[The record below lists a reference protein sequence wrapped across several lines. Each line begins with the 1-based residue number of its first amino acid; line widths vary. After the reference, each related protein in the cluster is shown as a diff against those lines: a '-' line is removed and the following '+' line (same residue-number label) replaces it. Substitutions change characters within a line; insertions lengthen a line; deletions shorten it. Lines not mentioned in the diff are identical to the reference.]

1 MGLLR
6 DIVDTVKDAARG
18 IATAGNIVDKTQSK
32 SFAKGAND
40 QTFHFPCLMVNS
52 APVNMSTATVRHLD
66 QLYASFVQI
75 YVSANGIID
84 LNYIQN
90 PRQFVNQFQSQ
101 FQLESVEEEEEDA
114 EWLALT
120 EKFNDFNYAGN
131 AMFANDKMILLFEQ
145 GQCNAAMREHMKE
158 NLLTTEDLYT
168 TGLPTYEADTDGLR
182 DEFLNGYLRSKEVNN
197 QAMVDATSKLNSPR
211 MTEREIKKLN
221 DMQPYVLDLNLLATK
236 GDTALAQYMKF
247 TVGVKTTLHLGK
259 SDVIVQN
266 LVYVLKNKNA
276 WFNFVRWTTGE
287 ISLLKDIVFN
297 INDIKFNVAN
307 KYDETGKFITAL
319 KRMKKK
325 PIKINRAGLSR
336 TAPLGTIIITSYE
349 YNKIKNEYGFDLKN
363 LTFANKIMEELYL
376 MCFVIMDEATQ
387 TVDILLDG
395 STVGFQTYS
404 LDILEKEASM
414 SSSKLSKEL
423 TRMLGG
429 N

>member
-18 IATAGNIVDKTQSK
+18 IATAGNIADKAKPK
-32 SFAKGAND
+32 SFAKGAD
-40 QTFHFPCLMVNS
+40 EQTFHFPCLVANS
-52 APVNMSTATVRHLD
+52 APVNMSTTTVRHLD

-101 FQLESVEEEEEDA
+101 FQLESVEEEEDA
-114 EWLALT
+114 ELMGLM

-131 AMFANDKMILLFEQ
+131 AMFADKNMMLLFEK
-145 GQCNAAMREHMKE
+145 GEYSPAMRAHMRE
-158 NLLTTEDLYT
+158 NLLTTGDLYT
-168 TGLPTYEADTDGLR
+168 SGRPMYEADTDTLR
-182 DEFLNGYLRSKEVNN
+182 GEFLNGYLQSKETNN

-211 MTEREIKKLN
+211 MTDREIKKLN
-221 DMQPYVLDLNLLATK
+221 DMQPYVLELNLLATK
-236 GDTALAQYMKF
+236 GGTALAQYMKF

-259 SDVIVQN
+259 SDVLVQN
-266 LVYVLKNKNA
+266 LVYVLKNKNPL
-276 WFNFVRWTTGE
+276 FNFVRWTTGE
-287 ISLLKDIVFN
+287 ISLLKDIIFN

-307 KYDETGKFITAL
+307 KYDDTGKFITAL

-336 TAPLGTIIITSYE
+336 TAPLGTIVITSYE

-363 LTFANKIMEELYL
+363 LTFANKIMSELYL

-404 LDILEKEASM
+404 LDILEKETTM
-414 SSSKLSKEL
+414 NSSKLSKEI